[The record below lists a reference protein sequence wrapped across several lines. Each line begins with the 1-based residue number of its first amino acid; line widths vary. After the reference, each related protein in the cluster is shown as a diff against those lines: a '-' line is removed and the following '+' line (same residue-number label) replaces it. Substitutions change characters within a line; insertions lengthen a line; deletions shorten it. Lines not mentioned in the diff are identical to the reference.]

1 MWQDIQL
8 WDEGRVGA
16 AGNMIIP
23 WRIAVKIVLLLEHL
37 IFPFDIFSP
46 LGRISRR
53 PPRCGASS
61 SATRSLFKKSL
72 HAAERKRADVARARR
87 RWMREQAC

>member
-1 MWQDIQL
+1 MRQDIQF

-16 AGNMIIP
+16 ADNMIIP

-37 IFPFDIFSP
+37 IFPFDMFSP

-61 SATRSLFKKSL
+61 SATRSLFKKACTRRS
-72 HAAERKRADVARARR
+72 RSARMWRG
-87 RWMREQAC
+87 REGVGCESRHV